1 MISGVRVL
9 LQCILETVLKSPGNL
24 FGCICR
30 HPEEASATLAT
41 FECRLKPDFLTLVIW
56 PLTDA
61 VCLFTWRLPLPSVQD
76 FLGTVCVIS

>member
-1 MISGVRVL
+1 MISRVRVL

-24 FGCICR
+24 FCWICS

-41 FECRLKPDFLTLVIW
+41 FECQLKPAFLTLVIW
-56 PLTDA
+56 PLADT
-61 VCLFTWRLPLPSVQD
+61 VCLFTWMPASSVQD